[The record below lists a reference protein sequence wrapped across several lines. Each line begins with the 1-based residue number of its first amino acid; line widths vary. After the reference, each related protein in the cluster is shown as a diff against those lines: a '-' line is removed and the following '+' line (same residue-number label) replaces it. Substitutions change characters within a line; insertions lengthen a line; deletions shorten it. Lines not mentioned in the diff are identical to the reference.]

1 MGIKH
6 GLPLSLGYKVF
17 MVWGNL
23 WKGWKNENGQMQDF
37 IINLLWLI
45 WTIFLRIQYL
55 KYSNIWYIVF

>member
-6 GLPLSLGYKVF
+6 GSPRSLGYKVF

-37 IINLLWLI
+37 ITILLGFIALYK
-45 WTIFLRIQYL
+45 FCA
-55 KYSNIWYIVF
+55 KSNCYKFV